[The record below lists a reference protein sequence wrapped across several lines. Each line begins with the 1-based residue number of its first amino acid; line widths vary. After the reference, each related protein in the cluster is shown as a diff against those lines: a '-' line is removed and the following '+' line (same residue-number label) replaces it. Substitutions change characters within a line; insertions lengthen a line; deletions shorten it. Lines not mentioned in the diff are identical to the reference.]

1 MIIAKVM
8 INLSTGWSVRK
19 SCNHATISTPPS
31 TLPAVPPPL
40 LEAFS
45 ELFTSRLNIDKFWV
59 NLYQITKFN
68 LLFFIQHTYFTRNF
82 NEVIPY
88 YQLIVRTLFQ
98 PGHLNLHTI
107 VVLES
112 TDLSLFLVMSDG
124 STPSIRFLKHCAI
137 SSCFSGGCIAIT
149 FRCSSWKY
157 WNNHKRFFTGVK
169 LH

>member
-19 SCNHATISTPPS
+19 SCNQATISTPPS

-68 LLFFIQHTYFTRNF
+68 LLFFIQHTYFTRSF

-149 FRCSSWKY
+149 FRCSS
-157 WNNHKRFFTGVK
+157 
-169 LH
+169 

>member
-68 LLFFIQHTYFTRNF
+68 LLFSF
-82 NEVIPY
+82 NTLISQEVSTKSFHITNSSYGHFSFSTWSSKLAYDCCSRKYWPVPVFGDERWFY
-88 YQLIVRTLFQ
+88 PVHKISKTLRHIF
-98 PGHLNLHTI
+98 
-107 VVLES
+107 
-112 TDLSLFLVMSDG
+112 LFL
-124 STPSIRFLKHCAI
+124 R
-137 SSCFSGGCIAIT
+137 
-149 FRCSSWKY
+149 R
-157 WNNHKRFFTGVK
+157 
-169 LH
+169 LHRDNIPL

>member
-68 LLFFIQHTYFTRNF
+68 LLFSF
-82 NEVIPY
+82 NT
-88 YQLIVRTLFQ
+88 LISRVSRSHSILPTHRTDTF
-98 PGHLNLHTI
+98 
-107 VVLES
+107 S
-112 TDLSLFLVMSDG
+112 TWSSKLAYDCCSRKYWPVPVFGDERWFYPVHKISKTLRHIFLFL
-124 STPSIRFLKHCAI
+124 R
-137 SSCFSGGCIAIT
+137 
-149 FRCSSWKY
+149 R
-157 WNNHKRFFTGVK
+157 
-169 LH
+169 LHRDNIPL